1 MSKKILNIII
11 DGKPIFNLNDKYNYI
26 TLSSKEPEKD
36 QDQGKWLQID
46 YEKPEEIIKAL
57 NIIKLEFGKIDEINI
72 IFNNQKL
79 NMLSYQYDYEFLKNI
94 YFNQTSNLIY
104 LMSLLIPFYNEKID
118 IKLLV
123 GEFSY
128 YQVHNINWLNSI
140 TNFLKSIKKDLEP
153 KILINLFNCK

>member
-1 MSKKILNIII
+1 
-11 DGKPIFNLNDKYNYI
+11 
-26 TLSSKEPEKD
+26 
-36 QDQGKWLQID
+36 
-46 YEKPEEIIKAL
+46 
-57 NIIKLEFGKIDEINI
+57 
-72 IFNNQKL
+72 
-79 NMLSYQYDYEFLKNI
+79 MLSYQYDYEFLKNI

-128 YQVHNINWLNSI
+128 YQVHNINWLNSM

>member
-57 NIIKLEFGKIDEINI
+57 NIIKLPASSLEI
-72 IFNNQKL
+72 
-79 NMLSYQYDYEFLKNI
+79 
-94 YFNQTSNLIY
+94 
-104 LMSLLIPFYNEKID
+104 LL
-118 IKLLV
+118 
-123 GEFSY
+123 
-128 YQVHNINWLNSI
+128 
-140 TNFLKSIKKDLEP
+140 
-153 KILINLFNCK
+153 